1 MFFLTIRCIK
11 ASSLVENELL
21 LSSSTRSKETTLA
34 LPQRQLN
41 RQIESNLTQLLTEP
55 SWNQSRKV
63 AINVVDDVLFVCV
76 CVCVWCGRSGT
87 ELRPGAVRQ
96 RVALFRA
103 LGSDVGGAHVP
114 PSASVAALGIRLLS
128 VLVSC
133 RKTPHNR
140 NRLIDTF
147 PPNDWPLLCSQPNRV
162 CPIREDLTMTSFLS
176 RFSLFRIV

>member
-1 MFFLTIRCIK
+1 M
-11 ASSLVENELL
+11 
-21 LSSSTRSKETTLA
+21 
-34 LPQRQLN
+34 
-41 RQIESNLTQLLTEP
+41 
-55 SWNQSRKV
+55 
-63 AINVVDDVLFVCV
+63 
-76 CVCVWCGRSGT
+76 
-87 ELRPGAVRQ
+87 
-96 RVALFRA
+96 
-103 LGSDVGGAHVP
+103 P
-114 PSASVAALGIRLLS
+114 PSASVAALGIWLLS